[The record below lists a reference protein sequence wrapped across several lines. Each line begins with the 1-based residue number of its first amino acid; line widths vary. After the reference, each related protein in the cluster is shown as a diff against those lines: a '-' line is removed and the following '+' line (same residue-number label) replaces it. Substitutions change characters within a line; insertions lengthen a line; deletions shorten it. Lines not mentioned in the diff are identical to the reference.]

1 MPFLCFGIPKRNK
14 EKFAKL
20 LSSRFFGSFLEDFWI
35 HQTTEIV
42 RKMNSAALGSPF
54 CLGVL
59 TNQAVGPE
67 GWAPLLDPSWHPGSG
82 ATGIVSAKT
91 QLKHLERLFRN

>member
-1 MPFLCFGIPKRNK
+1 MLFLCFGITKRIK

-20 LSSRFFGSFLEDFWI
+20 LSSRFFGSFLEDLWI
-35 HQTTEIV
+35 RQTSEIV
-42 RKMNSAALGSPF
+42 RKMNSAAPGSPF

-67 GWAPLLDPSWHPGSG
+67 GWVPLLDHPGILVRG
-82 ATGIVSAKT
+82 
-91 QLKHLERLFRN
+91 QLHCERKDAVETS